1 MGREKKLFVQIS
13 CPGGRKF
20 HPSQLTVIVIQWTFF
35 SKISCSWSLPK
46 HWAGNVNYQY
56 GHPRAL
62 NIFSNWT
69 MHPFRPFN
77 SLPAL
82 ERTLCSTGG
91 EGLGEGYDLRRGGG
105 GRKRRWL
112 IVRECPKVN
121 ALKKG
126 NYVDQLFNAG
136 KLNNSAGKK
145 PGLHFFH
152 GFGSV
157 VLNPW
162 FRLPGFSSL
171 VSNPW
176 FRYHGFSYLQFGSL

>member
-1 MGREKKLFVQIS
+1 
-13 CPGGRKF
+13 
-20 HPSQLTVIVIQWTFF
+20 
-35 SKISCSWSLPK
+35 
-46 HWAGNVNYQY
+46 
-56 GHPRAL
+56 
-62 NIFSNWT
+62 

-91 EGLGEGYDLRRGGG
+91 EGRGEGYDLRRGGG

-112 IVRECPKVN
+112 ILRECPKVN

-145 PGLHFFH
+145 QVCIFFMVSDPWFWIPGLD
-152 GFGSV
+152 SLV
-157 VLNPW
+157 SAPCRLAPW
-162 FRLPGFSSL
+162 FRILGLDTLVSATCSLAPFRFGSL
-171 VSNPW
+171 VSNFWFRVPGLDSLVSHLWFRIHGIGYLFSNPW
-176 FRYHGFSYLQFGSL
+176 FRITGFSFLQFGIPSSESSFSHI